1 MLLNV
6 KNLSIHYYTLS
17 GVVRAVENVSF
28 PIDKGQWLTFV
39 GESGS
44 GKSTVAHGIMNLIP
58 SPGKIVS
65 GEVVFE
71 GKNLVVMKPEELKKI
86 RGKEISMVFQD
97 PMTSLDPL
105 RRVGDQIVEVMK
117 EHGVD
122 PEEAKKRAK
131 ELLKD
136 VNIPSDRLSYYPHQL
151 SGGQRQRIIISMA
164 MAFRPKLLI
173 ADEPTTALDVL
184 VQDSIMDLLDEMK
197 SQGTSIFLITHDIS
211 LAVERSDKIGIM
223 YAGKLM
229 EYGDVDMIIENPLH
243 PYTSALF
250 ASTPDLWSDKK
261 IYAIPGYP
269 PDLREPPPGCRFHPR
284 CQIFR
289 KRKDLKGICDT
300 KEPKMLEVEPGH
312 FVACHLYGDENGNSA

>member
-1 MLLNV
+1 MLLDI

-28 PIDKGQWLTFV
+28 HINESEWLTFV

-44 GKSTVAHGIMNLIP
+44 GKSTVAHGIMNLVP
-58 SPGKIVS
+58 SPGKIVD
-65 GEVVFE
+65 GQVIFN
-71 GKNLVVMKPEELKKI
+71 GKNLVTMKPEELKKI

-105 RRVGDQIVEVMK
+105 RKVGDQIVEVMV
-117 EHGVD
+117 EHGVE
-122 PEEAKKRAK
+122 PEEAKKNAK
-131 ELLKD
+131 ELLKS
-136 VNIPSDRLSYYPHQL
+136 VNIPPDRLTYYPHQL

-229 EYGDVDMIIENPLH
+229 EYGDVDAIIENPLH

-269 PDLREPPPGCRFHPR
+269 PDLRGPPSGCRFHPR
-284 CQIFR
+284 CQVF
-289 KRKDLKGICDT
+289 KERKDLKGICDI
-300 KEPKMLEVEPGH
+300 KEPKMIEAEPGH